1 MRRSLPILAS
11 LLLLQGCYD
20 DLSDIQ
26 QFMNTVKAS
35 TPAKIPPLPEVKQFV
50 HISYKSADS
59 RSPFS
64 ASPKAPTLRR
74 KRSWVSPM
82 PSSEIPT

>member
-26 QFMNTVKAS
+26 QFMSSVKAS
-35 TPAKIPPLPEVKQFV
+35 TPANTAV
-50 HISYKSADS
+50 AG
-59 RSPFS
+59 
-64 ASPKAPTLRR
+64 
-74 KRSWVSPM
+74 
-82 PSSEIPT
+82 SEAVCAY

>member
-20 DLSDIQ
+20 DLTDIQ

-35 TPAKIPPLPEVKQFV
+35 TPAKNTAF
-50 HISYKSADS
+50 AG
-59 RSPFS
+59 
-64 ASPKAPTLRR
+64 
-74 KRSWVSPM
+74 
-82 PSSEIPT
+82 SEAVCAYQL